1 MLVKFLLS
9 TIFLLTGIQS
19 YDCSNDWLDYPG
31 VLENVN
37 YTNFSNYGFG
47 DFGII
52 QSIGD
57 YNLSSPNVHNLCTC
71 YDTFPASFTSYEQL
85 INVMDIVKNH
95 SKFFNKNN
103 MLLNNDQISSC
114 SSNNLFLYMFDLLS
128 VNNHTFWGHYAH
140 SNNELPNELLNYFN
154 TCLYPWTFSDI
165 PHDLIHYAINQYNCI
180 LPIQQ
185 DDVYILNGIICSKN
199 TDVNQP
205 NQQTESTEINT
216 YEFET
221 NEPTSSPTNEPT
233 SSPTFEPTSSP
244 TFEPTSSPT
253 FEPTSSPTYEPTSSS
268 TNEPTSSPTFEPT
281 SSPTFEPTSSPT
293 FEPTSSPTFEPT
305 NEPNLFINV
314 QINEQ
319 TNEQTK
325 EQTYKQT
332 RKPKASRTP
341 KPIPTQIPTETIKP
355 IPKPIPKPT
364 QKPKPKPISIPKR
377 TLKPKK

>member
-253 FEPTSSPTYEPTSSS
+253 FEPT
-268 TNEPTSSPTFEPT
+268 
-281 SSPTFEPTSSPT
+281 
-293 FEPTSSPTFEPT
+293 